1 MAVKTERN
9 TVIHL
14 HQRAPELALQSLNRL
29 TGLTFSH
36 WPESLVLLC
45 KQDEPV
51 ERDSPAAEKRA
62 R

>member
-1 MAVKTERN
+1 MKTERK

-51 ERDSPAAEKRA
+51 ERESPAAEKRA

>member
-1 MAVKTERN
+1 MKTERN

>member
-1 MAVKTERN
+1 MAVKIERN